1 MIRSAG
7 ILMPITSL
15 PSAYGVGTLGK
26 EARNFIDFLAES
38 GQTYWQILPTGPT
51 GFGDSP
57 YQPLSS
63 YAGNPYL
70 IDLDELI
77 EQGLLTK
84 KEVNSVKWFRD
95 EEETDYGALYSHRY
109 EILRMASDRLA
120 VKHPDDYLRFLEEER
135 HWLRDYAVFMAIKKD
150 RKGEAWQTW
159 PHQLRD
165 HNSRE
170 VQDEARRLKDD
181 VIFYERIQYFFYKQ
195 MSALKQYANAK
206 GIKIIGDLPF
216 YMAADSIDVWAN
228 PEQFLMDHDHKIS
241 WVAGM
246 PADDGNPLG
255 QKWGNPLFNWH
266 VLRSTGFDWWIRRA
280 EHQFRFV
287 DVLRIDHFK
296 GFESYYAVPADD
308 SDARNGHFEQGPGL
322 DLFRTME
329 YRIGWHEL
337 ILEDLGILTDSFKQM
352 VKDSGY
358 PGMRILQYAFDPNDP
373 GSLYMPFQYIE
384 NSVVYFGTHD
394 NSTLEGWIRNKDNAK
409 RIKRAKDYLG
419 LPANADLQ
427 KPMLKAIYASVS
439 ELAIVQM
446 QDLLGLD
453 DASRMNDPA
462 RNGKN
467 WVWRMKKGAL
477 TKDLSKELKEW
488 MLLYCRNNW
497 NAKTEPK

>member
-15 PSAYGVGTLGK
+15 PSAYGVGTLGE

-38 GQTYWQILPTGPT
+38 GQTCWQILPTGPT

-63 YAGNPYL
+63 YAGNPYM

-77 EQGLLTK
+77 AEGLLK
-84 KEVNSVKWFRD
+84 KEEVAKIKWYKD
-95 EEETDYGALYSHRY
+95 EEKVDYGILYNHRY
-109 EILRMASDRLA
+109 KVLRLAADRLA
-120 VKHPDDYLRFLEEER
+120 VQHPEDYLRFLEEEGW
-135 HWLRDYAVFMAIKKD
+135 WLKDYAVFMAIKND

-159 PHQLRD
+159 PKPLRD

-170 VQDEARRLKDD
+170 VKEEAFRLKDD
-181 VIFYERIQYFFYKQ
+181 VIFYERIQYMFFRQ
-195 MSALKQYANAK
+195 MRSVKDYAAK
-206 GIKIIGDLPF
+206 RGIKIIADLPF
-216 YMAADSIDVWAN
+216 YMAADSIDVWAA

-246 PADDGNPLG
+246 PADGGNPDG

-266 VLRSTGFDWWIRRA
+266 VMKQNGYDWWIRRA
-280 EHQFRFV
+280 AFQLRYA
-287 DVLRIDHFK
+287 DILRIDHFK

-308 SDARNGHFEQGPGL
+308 DHARHGHFEQGPGL
-322 DLFRTME
+322 DLFRSME
-329 YRIGWHEL
+329 HRLGRQEM

-352 VKDSGY
+352 VKESGY

-373 GSLYMPFQYIE
+373 GSWYMPFQYIQ

-394 NSTLEGWIRNKDNAK
+394 NSTLGGWLKNKDNK
-409 RIKRAKDYLG
+409 DRVKRARDYLG
-419 LPANADLQ
+419 LSVKDDLG
-427 KPMLKAIYASVS
+427 KALLKSIYASVS
-439 ELAIVQM
+439 DLAIVQM

-453 DASRMNDPA
+453 DNSRMNTP
-462 RNGKN
+462 GGTGGN
-467 WVWRMKKGAL
+467 WAWRMKKDAL
-477 TKDLSKELKEW
+477 TKEFAQHLKEE

-497 NAKTEPK
+497 NAKPAD